1 MEYDKRIQI
10 RYLLELYFDGETTLE
25 QERQLREYFAGDDV
39 PADLEYARAMF
50 GFFGAAAKD
59 TSSADI
65 ILRFEEE
72 WAAVRQELPIADVR
86 ELKKPA
92 SENSHRI
99 VMAGWIY
106 RVASV
111 AAVVLLTIGITFTV
125 TRYADQ
131 PTIYCYV
138 NGQPVT
144 DIDYA
149 TRQAEMAARILE
161 GNMKTSA
168 EGINALAEASKPI
181 EQLGKVL
188 QMIGVEPGEENQQ

>member
-1 MEYDKRIQI
+1 
-10 RYLLELYFDGETTLE
+10 
-25 QERQLREYFAGDDV
+25 
-39 PADLEYARAMF
+39 
-50 GFFGAAAKD
+50 
-59 TSSADI
+59 
-65 ILRFEEE
+65 
-72 WAAVRQELPIADVR
+72 
-86 ELKKPA
+86 
-92 SENSHRI
+92 
-99 VMAGWIY
+99 MAGWIY

>member
-10 RYLLELYFDGETTLE
+10 RYLLELYFDGETTIE

-59 TSSADI
+59 TCQTDI
-65 ILRFEEE
+65 VLRFEEGSPTAHE
-72 WAAVRQELPIADVR
+72 EPCVAEIRDLS
-86 ELKKPA
+86 KPA
-92 SENSHRI
+92 PKTSRRI
-99 VMAGWIY
+99 AWTGWVY
-106 RVASV
+106 RAASV

-168 EGINALAEASKPI
+168 EGINALAEASKPM

-188 QMIGVEPGEENQQ
+188 QMMGVEPSAENQE